1 MMQNLDL
8 KRRSSCSCNGAD
20 LRTESAGSSA
30 GANNKT
36 RWTESTQW
44 KVLCF
49 YQGNTDL
56 LNCVSHTHWYLYTHV
71 TMYVFSGVNGIVC
84 LKKWASCLVWMVMYA
99 LRKLREKWSFIFIPV
114 WHVLYVPFPVLSIP
128 FRRSVFHLLSLP
140 FRFKSCSERLLGGSS
155 EREPCLVFFCLPSW
169 RIFPLGLEF

>member
-1 MMQNLDL
+1 MGLIFAQNLQAPVL
-8 KRRSSCSCNGAD
+8 VLIIKHAGQNRHNG
-20 LRTESAGSSA
+20 RCYVFIKEI
-30 GANNKT
+30 
-36 RWTESTQW
+36 Q
-44 KVLCF
+44 V
-49 YQGNTDL
+49 L

-71 TMYVFSGVNGIVC
+71 TMCVFSGVNGIVC
-84 LKKWASCLVWMVMYA
+84 LKKWASCLVWMVMCA

-155 EREPCLVFFCLPSW
+155 EREPCLVIFYLEPSSFCLPSW
-169 RIFPLGLEF
+169 RIFPLGLQF